1 MAQHTHLFNPGAA
14 VTFTAE
20 AAVTAGQLVIV
31 TGDREIS
38 PATAKSAAWVGVAAF
53 DAAIGESVTVL
64 TGGVQKIVAASDVT
78 AGDIVVAA
86 ADGKVATLAAV
97 TTPTAADVTDTR
109 AIVGIALTSV
119 DVSEVTDDRIEVKL
133 AR

>member
-1 MAQHTHLFNPGAA
+1 MAQHIHLFNPGAA

-31 TGDREIS
+31 TGDREVS
-38 PATAKSAAWVGVAAF
+38 PATVKSAAWVGVAAF
-53 DAAIGESVTVL
+53 DAAIGAGVTVL

-78 AGDIVVAA
+78 AGDVLVAA
-86 ADGKVATLAAV
+86 AAGKVAALAAV
-97 TTPTAADVTDTR
+97 TTPTAGDVTDTR

-119 DVSEVTDDRIEVKL
+119 DVSEVADDRIEVKL